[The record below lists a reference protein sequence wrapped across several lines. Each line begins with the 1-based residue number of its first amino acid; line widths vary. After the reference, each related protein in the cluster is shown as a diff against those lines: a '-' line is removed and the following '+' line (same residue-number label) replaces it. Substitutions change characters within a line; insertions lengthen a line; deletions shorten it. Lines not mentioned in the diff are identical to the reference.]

1 MKDIHLVRIP
11 DRGIT
16 ERLVTFMDD
25 FVLEGAGRGKVL
37 LDIGCGHGVFTD
49 QLSENFSMVVGV
61 DLVEGEIFKRSG
73 RNGRGVYSVMDGNQ
87 LAFKEEA
94 FDTIISRYTFHHLDL
109 KKVSREVKRCLK
121 PGGKLMIVDTEETFW
136 RLSSRIQYL
145 LFGVNRMGILNF
157 LKLLPDFLGYFFTEE
172 TLAHRREDIRR
183 LKRES
188 RFGLID
194 FIKTY
199 QEFFPGA
206 EVGVYRW
213 AGYVLWKKPEQKDS
227 RLKIDTVIGR

>member
-16 ERLVTFMDD
+16 EQLVTFMDD
-25 FVLEGAGRGKVL
+25 FVLERAGRGKAL
-37 LDIGCGHGVFTD
+37 LDIGCGRGVFTD
-49 QLSENFSMVVGV
+49 RLSEKFSRVTGI
-61 DLVEGEIFKRSG
+61 DIIQEEIFAGSG
-73 RNGRGVYSVMDGNQ
+73 RNGRGVYSVMDAHQ
-87 LAFKEEA
+87 LAFKDET

-109 KKVSREVKRCLK
+109 NGVSREVKRCLK
-121 PGGKLMIVDTEETFW
+121 PGGKLVMVDTEETFW

-145 LFGVNRMGILNF
+145 WFGINRIGLLSF
-157 LKLLPDFLGYFFTEE
+157 FKLLPDFLGYFFTKE
-172 TLAHRREDIRR
+172 TLAHRRQDILR

-188 RFGLID
+188 RFRLSD

-199 QEFFPGA
+199 KDFFPGA

-213 AGYVLWKKPEQKDS
+213 AGYVLWKKPE
-227 RLKIDTVIGR
+227 